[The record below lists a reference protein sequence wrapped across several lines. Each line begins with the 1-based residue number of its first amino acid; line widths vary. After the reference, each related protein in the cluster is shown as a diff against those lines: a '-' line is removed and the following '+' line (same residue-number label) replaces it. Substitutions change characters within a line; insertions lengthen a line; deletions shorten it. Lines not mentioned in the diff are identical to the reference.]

1 MSRCMDPTKD
11 RYIPASYVSLPEGRF
26 ASSWLKKEFTMIE
39 STKNH
44 PTIFSPN
51 KTAFYR
57 LLKGGG
63 GPQLSHHRPSARN
76 VSFVGF

>member
-63 GPQLSHHRPSARN
+63 VHNFLITALPPEMSRL
-76 VSFVGF
+76 